1 MAIPIKATLK
11 LVSKGFTTGINVAGK
26 ALGGFVALTKI
37 AATAV
42 VGLGVALTAV
52 TLRQSALIDRLGKV
66 SSVTGLSTDLLQKFG
81 FAAEQAGV
89 SSDQAQVALRRFSRR
104 LGEAQK
110 GTGELLPALRRLGV
124 ETRNAD
130 GTFKSAEQVLFDFAD
145 GIANTDD
152 ASQRLAL
159 AFKAFDSEGAELVKT
174 LEDGSDGLREF
185 FNEAQAFGLVLDRE
199 AIQGVEDFND
209 ALNKLYRTIDGQ
221 VKRVVAEFAPDL
233 QNLADTLAENI
244 RQAAKAAGGFDR
256 LAVIIRNKVLDVL
269 IKIVETAEKVANTF
283 IYLGNAILSL
293 ATTLGAPGTELANL
307 KKSLTEFKEL
317 AGKGLIDRL
326 TTLNVATGRTAQI
339 LEEKLGK
346 AFILTKDNIAIAI
359 QAIEEEI
366 KRLEESGAT
375 DIGALLG
382 FADFSKFVEDLK
394 ALKKELEP
402 LPDAIEEVVATAEK
416 LDLSFFDKLRI
427 FFEDLPDKIKQT
439 AEVLGGAFKDAFQTL
454 SEMTN
459 PIDTIREGLVKA
471 GKEFEDSLVDAIVTG
486 KSSFEDFRN
495 LLRQTFARALVQKF
509 ITGPIFD
516 LFKAKGGPVSAGQPY
531 IVGEKGPEL
540 FVPGA
545 TGTIIPNNNLQS
557 SGGMGAS
564 SVTYN
569 INAVDAPSFQ
579 QLVARD
585 PEFIY
590 NVSRAGARRTP

>member
-42 VGLGVALTAV
+42 IGLGAALTAI

-66 SSVTGLSTDLLQKFG
+66 SAVTGLSTDLLQKFG

-174 LEDGSDGLREF
+174 LENGSEGLKEF
-185 FNEAQAFGLVLDRE
+185 FAEAQAFGLVLDRE

-209 ALNKLYRTIDGQ
+209 ALNKLVRTIDGQ

-233 QNLADTLAENI
+233 ERVATALAENI
-244 RQAAKAAGGFDR
+244 KQAAEAAGGFDR
-256 LAVIIRNKVLDVL
+256 LAVIIRNKILDVL
-269 IKIVETAEKVANTF
+269 IKIVETSEKVANTF

-293 ATTLGAPGTELANL
+293 ATTLGAPGTELTNL
-307 KKSLTEFKEL
+307 RKNLEEFKEL

-326 TTLNVATGRTAQI
+326 TTLSVTAGRTGEI
-339 LEEKLGK
+339 LQEKLGK
-346 AFILTKDNIAIAI
+346 GFLLTKDNIAIAI
-359 QAIEEEI
+359 QTIEDEI
-366 KRLEESGAT
+366 KRLEDSGAA
-375 DIGALLG
+375 DIGSLIG
-382 FADFSKFVEDLK
+382 FADFSSFVEELK
-394 ALKKELEP
+394 LLKKELEP
-402 LPDAIEEVVATAEK
+402 LPDAIDEIVTTAEK

-427 FFEDLPDKIKQT
+427 FFEDLPAKIKQT
-439 AEVLGGAFKDAFQTL
+439 AELLGGTFKDAFQTL
-454 SEMTN
+454 AEMTN

-471 GKEFEDSLVDAIVTG
+471 GKEFEDSLVDAITTG
-486 KSSFEDFRN
+486 QSSFEDFRN

-516 LFKAKGGPVSAGQPY
+516 LFRAKGGPVSSGQPY

-557 SGGMGAS
+557 SGGMGAG